1 MVIRETDSIV
11 ANLTKKIMDT
21 KPNITLNEIKQRD
34 IPNFIKNYFD
44 RESEKW
50 IREESS
56 MFLSSGRFNYDLPE
70 VRKKFDELYEVLKNT
85 AIFNRARLV
94 RILEQ
99 GVKLQT
105 NFLIQ
110 PQRTMVQFVYRD
122 DDVITPAEVID
133 SMKYFVDYEYYY
145 KGLEQYFQANP
156 MESISR
162 AKFKNFIQQL
172 DEKAIGQ
179 NKTSTAISVAK
190 VVVGF
195 LNLGRDKQSAQ
206 VEPDVLIGAYQ
217 DRNLTEYTAAIKSL
231 ISKKLEPIDVNLL
244 EGIFKSYLEGGE
256 AEAKP
261 VTEEFI
267 KTEDLTKRI
276 TPVAHVAYEE
286 KKEVVATDNL
296 SSLVSQI
303 EEFVEEPVEQSVD
316 SFFEEEEDDIELPPP
331 PVQPAKE
338 TKAPVKEEKPP
349 AKEEKKPVVAEK
361 KPVTEE
367 KKPVKEETKPAA
379 VPAETGEKAPSIS
392 DLFADHMAKQMGQA
406 SVLEDI
412 YKLIEDRDKKVYI
425 KKLFKKKD
433 KEFFNLLNDINAAK
447 TWKDANTI
455 IEDTFYNLE
464 VNPYQKEA
472 ITFTDAVYGRY
483 FPKEKD

>member
-1 MVIRETDSIV
+1 MVIRETDSITV
-11 ANLTKKIMDT
+11 NLTKKILDT
-21 KPNITLNEIKQRD
+21 KQNITLNEIKNRD

-85 AIFNRARLV
+85 AIFNRARLI

-110 PQRTMVQFVYRD
+110 PERTMLQFVYRD

-145 KGLEQYFQANP
+145 KGLEQYFQSNT

-179 NKTSTAISVAK
+179 NKTSTAINVAK
-190 VVVGF
+190 VIVGF
-195 LNLGRDKQSAQ
+195 LNLGREKQSSL
-206 VEPDVLIGAYQ
+206 VEPDVLVGAYQ
-217 DRNLTEYTAAIKSL
+217 DRNLNEYTAAIKNL
-231 ISKKLEPIDVNLL
+231 ISKKLEPIDINQL
-244 EGIFKSYLEGGE
+244 ERIFKSYLEGGE
-256 AEAKP
+256 AEVKP
-261 VTEEFI
+261 VAEDFI
-267 KTEDLTKRI
+267 KTEDLTKRL
-276 TPVAHVAYEE
+276 TPAVETKTTHVAYEE
-286 KKEVVATDNL
+286 KKEVVSTDNL
-296 SSLVSQI
+296 SSLISEI
-303 EEFVEEPVEQSVD
+303 EDFVEEPVEQSVD
-316 SFFEEEEDDIELPPP
+316 SFFEEEEDDIELQAPPA
-331 PVQPAKE
+331 PVVKE
-338 TKAPVKEEKPP
+338 VKPPVKEEKQ
-349 AKEEKKPVVAEK
+349 PVK
-361 KPVTEE
+361 EE
-367 KKPVKEETKPAA
+367 KKPVKEEKKPAE
-379 VPAETGEKAPSIS
+379 VPVESAEKVPSVS

-412 YKLIEDRDKKVYI
+412 YKIIEDRDKKVYI

-433 KEFFNLLNDINAAK
+433 KEFFELLNSINAAK
-447 TWKDANTI
+447 SWKDANTI
-455 IEDTFYNLE
+455 IEDTFYNME

-472 ITFTDAVYGRY
+472 ISFTDAAYGRY
-483 FPKEKD
+483 FPKEK

>member
-11 ANLTKKIMDT
+11 VNLTKKILDT
-21 KPNITLNEIKQRD
+21 KQNITLNEIKNRD

-145 KGLEQYFQANP
+145 KGLEQYFQNNT

-179 NKTSTAISVAK
+179 NKTSTAINVAK
-190 VVVGF
+190 VIVGF
-195 LNLGRDKQSAQ
+195 LNLGRDKQTAL
-206 VEPDVLIGAYQ
+206 VEPDVLVGAYQ
-217 DRNLTEYTAAIKSL
+217 DRNLDEYTAAIKNL
-231 ISKKLEPIDVNLL
+231 ISKKLEPIDINNL
-244 EGIFKSYLEGGE
+244 ERIFKSYLEGGE
-256 AEAKP
+256 AEVKP

-267 KTEDLTKRI
+267 KTEDLTKRL
-276 TPVAHVAYEE
+276 TPAQEPKSEHVAYEE
-286 KKEVVATDNL
+286 KKEVVSTDNL
-296 SSLVSQI
+296 SSLISEI

-331 PVQPAKE
+331 PTPAVKE
-338 TKAPVKEEKPP
+338 VKPPVK
-349 AKEEKKPVVAEK
+349 
-361 KPVTEE
+361 EE
-367 KKPVKEETKPAA
+367 KKPVKEDKQAVKEEKKPAE
-379 VPAETGEKAPSIS
+379 VPTEKVPSVS

-412 YKLIEDRDKKVYI
+412 YKIIEDRDKKVYI

-433 KEFFNLLNDINAAK
+433 KDFFNLLNDINAAK

-455 IEDTFYNLE
+455 IEDTFYNME

-483 FPKEKD
+483 FPKEK

>member
-11 ANLTKKIMDT
+11 ANLTKKILD
-21 KPNITLNEIKQRD
+21 KNPNITLSEIKQRD

-122 DDVITPAEVID
+122 DDVITPAEVMD

-145 KGLEQYFQANP
+145 KGLEQYFQANT

-179 NKTSTAISVAK
+179 NKTATAINVAK
-190 VVVGF
+190 VIVGF
-195 LNLGRDKQSAQ
+195 LNLGREKQSAF
-206 VEPDVLIGAYQ
+206 VEPDVLVGAYQ
-217 DRNLTEYTAAIKSL
+217 DRSLNEYTGAVKNL
-231 ISKKLEPIDVNLL
+231 IGKKMEPIDVNLL
-244 EGIFKSYLEGGE
+244 DGIFKSYLEGGE
-256 AEAKP
+256 TEAKP
-261 VTEEFI
+261 ATEEFI
-267 KTEDLTKRI
+267 KTEDLTKRL
-276 TPVAHVAYEE
+276 TPVEESKTAHVAYEE
-286 KKEVVATDNL
+286 KKEVVSTDNL

-303 EEFVEEPVEQSVD
+303 EDFVEEPVEASVD
-316 SFFEEEEDDIELPPP
+316 SFFEEEEDDIELPSPPAP
-331 PVQPAKE
+331 PVKE
-338 TKAPVKEEKPP
+338 TKPAVKDEKPPVKETKLPVKEEKKP
-349 AKEEKKPVVAEK
+349 AEVPTAPAEK
-361 KPVTEE
+361 
-367 KKPVKEETKPAA
+367 
-379 VPAETGEKAPSIS
+379 VPSVS

-406 SVLEDI
+406 TVLEDI
-412 YKLIEDRDKKVYI
+412 YTIIEDRDKKVYI

-433 KEFFNLLNDINAAK
+433 KEFFNLLNDINGAK
-447 TWKDANTI
+447 TWKDANTV
-455 IEDTFYNLE
+455 IEDTFYHLE

-472 ITFTDAVYGRY
+472 IAFTDAVYGRY
-483 FPKEKD
+483 FPKEKE